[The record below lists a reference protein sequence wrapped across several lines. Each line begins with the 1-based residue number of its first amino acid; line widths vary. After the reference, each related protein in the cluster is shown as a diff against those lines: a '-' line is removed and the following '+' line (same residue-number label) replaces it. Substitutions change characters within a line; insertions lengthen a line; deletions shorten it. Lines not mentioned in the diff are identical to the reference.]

1 MKHTTSE
8 AVTRNI
14 RVQVR
19 AQFSPEHSD
28 AERPVWFFVYTITLT
43 NEGTETVQLLQRS
56 WEITDGRGHVEHV
69 QGPGVVGKQ
78 PVLAPGESF
87 EYTSG
92 CPLPTRFGFMRG
104 HYQMVLTET
113 GELFEIEV
121 AGFPLQME
129 PSALN

>member
-43 NEGTETVQLLQRS
+43 NEGAETVQLLQRS

-92 CPLPTRFGFMRG
+92 CPLPTRFGFMKG